1 VRFAAEAGRFTG
13 NSRFAGFALENL
25 PVKEK
30 FQD

>member
-1 VRFAAEAGRFTG
+1 VKFAAEAGRFTESSG
-13 NSRFAGFALENL
+13 FAGFALENL